1 MVELAAKTIAIDRDV
16 VYCIVGKGKELEPV
30 LALAEERGV
39 LNKNFFYMGVVAKD
53 ELSYLYHVATVGSS
67 FVINN
72 PVLWDNSANKFFDT
86 LAAHRPVV
94 INHEGWQAD
103 VIREYKCGFVLSER
117 ITDDLALDFVRFMN
131 DKEQLVA
138 AGENA
143 YQLAVDNYSLP
154 IAVANYMRIFGKLD
168 LNKKSCTNISQKPD

>member
-1 MVELAAKTIAIDRDV
+1 M
-16 VYCIVGKGKELEPV
+16 
-30 LALAEERGV
+30 
-39 LNKNFFYMGVVAKD
+39 
-53 ELSYLYHVATVGSS
+53 
-67 FVINN
+67 
-72 PVLWDNSANKFFDT
+72 
-86 LAAHRPVV
+86 

-103 VIREYKCGFVLSER
+103 VIREYICGFVLSER